1 MKTLSLKKIGV
12 DMGFLVVTDNKGIAF
27 RINSKLI
34 MTYGE
39 TSNDHG
45 YHTSFTMQNG
55 SVLKCREIAD
65 EVDLAL
71 DEMGDICPVAGTQ
84 GDDDEG

>member
-1 MKTLSLKKIGV
+1 MR
-12 DMGFLVVTDNKGIAF
+12 A
-27 RINSKLI
+27 
-34 MTYGE
+34 
-39 TSNDHG
+39 DHG

-65 EVDLAL
+65 EVDVAL
-71 DEMGDICPVAGTQ
+71 DEMGEHICPVAGTQ